1 MLTVDALYMFQ
12 LIVPVMF
19 GKSEI
24 YKVKVVTV
32 LTGADT
38 KIVRFYIVVDDV
50 PIVDVVDCVDHLI
63 G

>member
-12 LIVPVMF
+12 LIVSVMF

-50 PIVDVVDCVDHLI
+50 PVVDVVDCVDHLI

>member
-1 MLTVDALYMFQ
+1 MFTVDALYVFQ

-19 GKSEI
+19 GKTEI

>member
-1 MLTVDALYMFQ
+1 MFTVDALYMFQ

>member
-19 GKSEI
+19 GKTEI

>member
-1 MLTVDALYMFQ
+1 MFTVDALYMFQ

-19 GKSEI
+19 GKTEI

>member
-1 MLTVDALYMFQ
+1 MFTVDALYMFQ
-12 LIVPVMF
+12 LIVSVMF